1 MKNAMSDAKSILR
14 DYFGYD
20 RFREFQEEII
30 LSLTHGN
37 DAFVLMPT
45 GSGKSLCYQI
55 PAMLRQGAGIVISP
69 LIALMQD
76 QVDALRQTGI
86 RADFLNSTLSAQ
98 ASAAVEQ
105 RIIAG
110 ESDIL
115 YAAPERLATSGFQRL
130 LSQSR
135 IALFAIDEAHCISQ
149 WGHDF
154 RPEYLQIASILRQFP
169 GIPRIALTATADLI
183 TRKEILEKLNL
194 TQARQFISGFDRPNI
209 SYRVEVRQNRKQQLL
224 EFLSEHP
231 GESGIIYCLSRKET
245 DSIAAGLSGIG
256 YTALPYHAGM
266 TSESR
271 LTHQRRFMR
280 EEGLIIVATIAFG
293 MGIDKPDV
301 RFVAHLGM
309 PKTIEAYYQETG
321 RAGRDGKKSEAWMIY
336 SLADVVAHRRMM
348 ERSEGDETFK
358 HIRQKKIEAMLS
370 YCESLVCRRKIL
382 LNYLGED
389 YSGPCGNCDICLG
402 KVETWEGL
410 IVAQKALSC
419 VYRTGQRFGS
429 EYLMDVLLGIPNER
443 IIRYGHDKISTF
455 GIGMELSKK
464 EWRSVFRQLAAAGFL
479 TTDADDKGGFR
490 LSPES
495 RAVLKGE
502 QKVFFRKDPVR
513 SKADRK
519 TKHYYRS
526 ENEFSDP
533 SYIELWE
540 KLRSLRLEFAE
551 RENVPPYVIFHDST
565 LRELVQIQPQTLEE
579 MKKIYGVGQKKLER
593 YGEQVIL
600 ILQDHVRKHG
610 IPKISSEK
618 PLHVPKPTWLSATV
632 LETLHLFQSGKSPE
646 EIAEYRHLVVGTI
659 YGHLSELISEG
670 QVLLK
675 DAVRLNEEEILEITD
690 AYQLLPEDQ
699 KHRLKPVF
707 EKFEG
712 KYNYGIIRCV
722 VAGLAME
729 NEANYFRKEII
740 CLANSRKYSGYCVA
754 GKEITENGIAQW
766 IRPVSI
772 RETGEMLSREIMF
785 NDGNIPK
792 LLDIIAVP
800 FEQHVPHSCQIENW
814 LIAKKNWIRKG
825 EFSLSDMPKLC
836 DNPDT
841 LWINGY
847 HGNYGIND
855 KIPQERA
862 ESISSSLLLIEPEN
876 FIVTVQ
882 EESGIKKV
890 RGKFDFKGIA
900 YKLAI
905 TDPGIE
911 NQYLAK
917 SSGQYPIYEK
927 PLYLTISVSEPFND
941 YHYKLIAGVVRGST
955 QLI

>member
-1 MKNAMSDAKSILR
+1 MSDAKSILR

-20 RFREFQEEII
+20 RFRELQEDII
-30 LSLTHGN
+30 NRLTQGH

-55 PAMLRQGAGIVISP
+55 PAMLRPGLGIVISP

-76 QVDALRQTGI
+76 QVDALRQIGI

-98 ASAAVEQ
+98 ASAAVEH

-110 ESDIL
+110 ESDLL

-194 TQARQFISGFDRPNI
+194 TQAKQFISGFDRPNI
-209 SYRVEVRQNRKQQLL
+209 AYRVEVRQNRKQQLL
-224 EFLSEHP
+224 DFLSEHP
-231 GESGIIYCLSRKET
+231 GESGIVYCLSRKDT
-245 DSIAAGLSGIG
+245 DSVAAGLSGIG

-271 LTHQRRFMR
+271 LTHQRLFLR
-280 EEGLIIVATIAFG
+280 EEGIIIVATIAFG
-293 MGIDKPDV
+293 MGINKPDV

-321 RAGRDGKKSEAWMIY
+321 RAGRDGKKSDAWMIY

-358 HIRQKKIEAMLS
+358 NIRQNKIEAMLS
-370 YCESLVCRRKIL
+370 YCESVVCRRKIL
-382 LNYLGED
+382 LNYLGEEYD
-389 YSGPCGNCDICLG
+389 GPCGNCDICLG

-410 IVAQKALSC
+410 VVAQKALSC
-419 VYRTGQRFGS
+419 VYRTGQRFGA

-443 IIRYGHDKISTF
+443 IIRYGHDKVSTF
-455 GIGMELSKK
+455 GIGTELSKK
-464 EWRSVFRQLAAAGFL
+464 EWRSVFRQLVAAGFL
-479 TTDADDKGGFR
+479 TADAEDRGGFR

-502 QKVFFRKDPVR
+502 QNVFFRKDPVR

-519 TKHYYRS
+519 SKHSYRS

-533 SYIELWE
+533 ASIELWE
-540 KLRSLRLEFAE
+540 KLRSLRLEIAE

-565 LRELVQIQPQTLEE
+565 LRDLVQIQPQTPEA
-579 MKKIYGVGQKKLER
+579 MRKIYGIGQKKLER

-600 ILQDHVRKHG
+600 ILQDHVRMHG
-610 IPKISSEK
+610 IPKIPCEK
-618 PLHVPKPTWLSATV
+618 PLQVPKPAWLSATV
-632 LETLHLFQSGKSPE
+632 LETLHLFQNGKSPE

-659 YGHLSELISEG
+659 YGHLSELIREG
-670 QVLLK
+670 QVSLK
-675 DAVRLNEEEILEITD
+675 DAVRLNEEEILEIAD
-690 AYQLLPEDQ
+690 ACQSLPEDQ

-707 EKFEG
+707 EKFGG
-712 KYNYGIIRCV
+712 KYDYGIIRCIA
-722 VAGLAME
+722 AGSAIE
-729 NEANYFRKEII
+729 NEAGCFRKEMV

-754 GKEITENGIAQW
+754 GKEMTENSAGQW

-785 NDGNIPK
+785 HDGNIPK
-792 LLDIIAVP
+792 LLEIIAIP
-800 FEQHVPHSCQIENW
+800 FEQHVPHSCQTENW

-825 EFSLSDMPKLC
+825 EFPLSEVSKLC
-836 DNPDT
+836 DCPDT

-847 HGNYGIND
+847 HGPYGIND
-855 KIPQERA
+855 KIPQELA
-862 ESISSSLLLIEPEN
+862 ESLSSSLLLIKPEN
-876 FIVTVQ
+876 FLVIVH
-882 EESGIKKV
+882 EESAIKKV
-890 RGKFDFKGIA
+890 RGQFDFKGIT
-900 YKLAI
+900 YNLAI
-905 TDPGIE
+905 TDPCIE
-911 NQYLAK
+911 NPYLSK
-917 SSGQYPIYEK
+917 CSGEYPLDTN
-927 PLYLTISVSEPFND
+927 PLYLTISLGEPYNA
-941 YHYKLIAGVVRGST
+941 YRYKLIAGVIGEVRC
-955 QLI
+955 QR